1 MTSVHL
7 RGENFIGLC
16 ELGNSGDKIIVGLGE
31 FCIGCYQFIQFVLIS
46 TVGQQLMHQSTY

>member
-46 TVGQQLMHQSTY
+46 TGGSS